1 MTLRCPFARRTMC
14 VRLGSRVVG
23 WVEPFSRRS
32 GNDLAHRTS
41 TPGFPDR
48 PLKGSFTSIRLIN
61 AVVENV
67 PLRGGEYNL
76 LVFMARYAQDDGTQ
90 VFPSVSHLAHD
101 SRQNER
107 SVRRQ
112 LRGLEAKGYIQ
123 RVGVSKHNTFNYRIL
138 PEKCYPQGEG
148 LAPPVKVSTRAQKPL
163 GAGFGA
169 NSGGTAPPDSSSNTS
184 KNRQEHLDTP
194 QVKSPKGAEAMR
206 AIEAFLPKFKS
217 AYKGTP

>member
-14 VRLGSRVVG
+14 VRSGRRVIS
-23 WVEPFSRRS
+23 WREPCSERS
-32 GNDLAHRTS
+32 GSNAHRTS
-41 TPGFPDR
+41 SPVVQDR
-48 PLKGSFTSIRLIN
+48 FLQGSFTSIRLIN

-90 VFPSVSHLAHD
+90 VFPSVARLAHD

-138 PEKCYPQGEG
+138 PERCYPQGEG

-194 QVKSPKGAEAMR
+194 QVKPVSYAVEMVLKSLKNRPVKESP
-206 AIEAFLPKFKS
+206 
-217 AYKGTP
+217 